1 MPPKRKRTAAA
12 AVNGIVPGEKLRRHP
27 PHNGSGIAR
36 WDWVGS
42 EVTQAEDITLDHRM
56 ASCNLSPRN
65 GIILCHNKF
74 GSEGDVDKA
83 ATFVREQGSS
93 RANGELEDDIIVI
106 SDDDEPVCSKK
117 ACKCSPYCLNYLGQD
132 MWEDEGLF

>member
-12 AVNGIVPGEKLRRHP
+12 PVNGIVPGEKLR
-27 PHNGSGIAR
+27 HNGSGIAR

-65 GIILCHNKF
+65 GIILCHNKY
-74 GSEGDVDKA
+74 GSEGDVDKT
-83 ATFVREQGSS
+83 ATFVHEQGCS

-106 SDDDEPVCSKK
+106 SDD
-117 ACKCSPYCLNYLGQD
+117 
-132 MWEDEGLF
+132 